1 MSTAIPLACVPGAIS
16 ALDRAAHF
24 LLIKEL
30 FVGQR
35 PEERDDGFEFT
46 FPASHIERVARF
58 MANERK
64 CCPFL
69 RIELVSK
76 PGEEQVYLLLAGP
89 PGTRSFLSAEL
100 ELQRCGCEQ

>member
-1 MSTAIPLACVPGAIS
+1 VTAVIPLACAPGAIS
-16 ALDRAAHF
+16 ASERAAHF

-30 FVGQR
+30 FGSQR

-46 FPASHIERVARF
+46 FPASDVERVARF

-69 RIELVSK
+69 RIELVSR
-76 PGEEQVYLLLAGP
+76 PGEDQIYLLLSGP
-89 PGTRSFLSAEL
+89 PGTRGFLSSEL